1 MGIRI
6 GIFHNTSGI
15 ITRGL
20 GELNKLLTRGLG
32 QSKHI
37 IKGAGKGKPVE
48 KKITKEYFIGVFSA
62 VKKKNIIVRSIIAAV
77 KKLMSKNIFVKSG
90 VNKKVEKSIGLKT
103 KTSKKKL
110 MRILDAI

>member
-6 GIFHNTSGI
+6 GIFHNTSGL

-20 GELNKLLTRGLG
+20 GELKKLLTRGLG
-32 QSKHI
+32 PSKHI
-37 IKGAGKGKPVE
+37 KKGKGKPI
-48 KKITKEYFIGVFSA
+48 KNKITKEYFIEVFSA
-62 VKKKNIIVRSIIAAV
+62 VKKKNLIVRNIIVAV
-77 KKLMSKNIFVKSG
+77 KKFMSKNIFMKSG
-90 VNKKVEKSIGLKT
+90 VNKKVEKSFEMKA